1 MGSASVG
8 GAGSA
13 TLPQPGAR
21 EPAVMRYTEA
31 TVTTS
36 SSRDGSRKKTR
47 GSTSRGASSGRGSR
61 KAAVRPRRPVVE
73 ASPSE
78 PVVPIVAQ
86 VVDEPEPFPL
96 PISAVESTFA
106 ARVPPP
112 EPERP
117 RPPGRRAIFLD
128 VENTSRAQHLAHVI
142 DHLGVN
148 PWDRRTEL
156 VAVANWR
163 VVGHEAARLL
173 AARGAHLVH
182 SAPSTGVRD
191 WSDLR
196 IAVAAGIW
204 LASAR
209 PGDVI
214 EIVSDDRAFDAVGDV
229 AASLGIE
236 FRRLSY
242 RRLKEDSPETV
253 LVEEESRPL
262 ATSASA
268 SGSRR
273 RRRRRGRGPGGP
285 PPAPAAERRHD
296 SRADSREGSRHGAPG
311 HPRGGR
317 TGGGRGRP
325 AGSHA
330 ARPQPDPPHTTAPHD
345 ELVSVVRGLVEAAP
359 KRSVSIDSVANALKS
374 RGFQRS
380 PGSPRLVTRL
390 RRIKELLV
398 SPSGT
403 ITLAEDGAP
412 PASEPQVESTPQAE
426 SAAQIVATPT
436 AEAAEI
442 EDVDDDRQPDFL
454 SWPDS
459 EPEQPEVDGNRA
471 SPAPRPSGPPA
482 RRPPAAAPAAGAGGR
497 ASRLRGPLPPDPGRA
512 ARRHDGTAARPVT
525 LLRAGPTQS
534 RP

>member
-1 MGSASVG
+1 M
-8 GAGSA
+8 
-13 TLPQPGAR
+13 
-21 EPAVMRYTEA
+21 
-31 TVTTS
+31 
-36 SSRDGSRKKTR
+36 
-47 GSTSRGASSGRGSR
+47 
-61 KAAVRPRRPVVE
+61 
-73 ASPSE
+73 
-78 PVVPIVAQ
+78 
-86 VVDEPEPFPL
+86 
-96 PISAVESTFA
+96 
-106 ARVPPP
+106 PPP

-209 PGDVI
+209 PGDMI

-253 LVEEESRPL
+253 LVEEESRSL
-262 ATSASA
+262 ATGVSAS
-268 SGSRR
+268 SSRR

-285 PPAPAAERRHD
+285 PPLHAGERRP
-296 SRADSREGSRHGAPG
+296 ADSRESPRHGASG
-311 HPRGGR
+311 GPRGGR

-325 AGSHA
+325 VGSHA
-330 ARPQPDPPHTTAPHD
+330 PRSQPDAPQTTAPHD
-345 ELVSVVRGLVEAAP
+345 ELVSVVRGLVEGAP
-359 KRSVSIDSVANALKS
+359 KRSVSIDAVANALKS

-412 PASEPQVESTPQAE
+412 PASEPQVESEPRVE
-426 SAAQIVATPT
+426 SAAQIVVKPRD
-436 AEAAEI
+436 EAAEI
-442 EDVDDDRQPDFL
+442 DEADEDRQPDFL
-454 SWPDS
+454 RWRES
-459 EPEQPEVDGNRA
+459 EPELPEVDGNRA
-471 SPAPRPSGPPA
+471 LPAPGPSGAPAGPA
-482 RRPPAAAPAAGAGGR
+482 RGRRRRRRRWRGGPRQSVPGPQPA
-497 ASRLRGPLPPDPGRA
+497 
-512 ARRHDGTAARPVT
+512 
-525 LLRAGPTQS
+525 
-534 RP
+534 

>member
-1 MGSASVG
+1 V
-8 GAGSA
+8 
-13 TLPQPGAR
+13 
-21 EPAVMRYTEA
+21 PA
-31 TVTTS
+31 
-36 SSRDGSRKKTR
+36 
-47 GSTSRGASSGRGSR
+47 
-61 KAAVRPRRPVVE
+61 P
-73 ASPSE
+73 E
-78 PVVPIVAQ
+78 PVVPIVPQ
-86 VVDEPEPFPL
+86 VIDEPEPFPL
-96 PISAVESTFA
+96 PVSAVERTFA

-142 DHLGVN
+142 DHLGVD
-148 PWDRRTEL
+148 PWNRRTEL

-209 PGDVI
+209 PGDII

-253 LVEEESRPL
+253 VVEEESRPL
-262 ATSASA
+262 AASASA

-273 RRRRRGRGPGGP
+273 RRRRRGRGPGGSP
-285 PPAPAAERRHD
+285 PSQAGERR
-296 SRADSREGSRHGAPG
+296 SADSREGPRHGASG
-311 HPRGGR
+311 GPRGGR

-330 ARPQPDPPHTTAPHD
+330 PRPQADSPQTTAPHD
-345 ELVSVVRGLVEAAP
+345 ELVSVVRGLVEGAP
-359 KRSVSIDSVANALKS
+359 KRSVSIDAVANALKS

-412 PASEPQVESTPQAE
+412 PASESQIESEPRVE
-426 SAAQIVATPT
+426 SAAQIVGKPMG
-436 AEAAEI
+436 EAAEI
-442 EDVDDDRQPDFL
+442 DAADEVAEVDSDRQPDFL
-454 SWPDS
+454 SWRES
-459 EPEQPEVDGNRA
+459 EPVVPEVDGNRA
-471 SPAPRPSGPPA
+471 SPAPGPSGAPA
-482 RRPPAAAPAAGAGGR
+482 RGRRRRRRRWRGGPRQSAPGSQPA
-497 ASRLRGPLPPDPGRA
+497 
-512 ARRHDGTAARPVT
+512 
-525 LLRAGPTQS
+525 
-534 RP
+534 

>member
-1 MGSASVG
+1 VA
-8 GAGSA
+8 
-13 TLPQPGAR
+13 
-21 EPAVMRYTEA
+21 
-31 TVTTS
+31 TS
-36 SSRDGSRKKTR
+36 SNRDGSRKKAR
-47 GSTSRGASSGRGSR
+47 GSASRQSSSARSR
-61 KAAVRPRRPVVE
+61 KPAARPRRLPVEEPPPEPVALPPVVE
-73 ASPSE
+73 VIDESE
-78 PVVPIVAQ
+78 PLLVQ
-86 VVDEPEPFPL
+86 V
-96 PISAVESTFA
+96 SAVERTFA

-142 DHLGVN
+142 DHLGVD

-209 PGDVI
+209 PGDLI

-242 RRLKEDSPETV
+242 RRLREAAGQPVVAEPEDQPLETSP
-253 LVEEESRPL
+253 SG
-262 ATSASA
+262 

-273 RRRRRGRGPGGP
+273 RRRRRGRGHDVRPPAQGGDRRPAEARSGVHVGPAPQPGG
-285 PPAPAAERRHD
+285 RR
-296 SRADSREGSRHGAPG
+296 RQGP
-311 HPRGGR
+311 
-317 TGGGRGRP
+317 
-325 AGSHA
+325 SHVP
-330 ARPQPDPPHTTAPHD
+330 RPQPEAAHTTAPHD
-345 ELVSVVRGLVEAAP
+345 ELVSVVRGLVEASP
-359 KRSVSIDSVANALKS
+359 KRSVSIDAVANALKS

-390 RRIKELLV
+390 RRIRELVV

-403 ITLAEDGAP
+403 IALADDGAATP
-412 PASEPQVESTPQAE
+412 PASDQRFESEPSADNGTP
-426 SAAQIVATPT
+426 AATEPVD
-436 AEAAEI
+436 EF
-442 EDVDDDRQPDFL
+442 DDDDRQPDFL
-454 SWPDS
+454 SRP
-459 EPEQPEVDGNRA
+459 EPEPPEIDGNRVD
-471 SPAPRPSGPPA
+471 PV
-482 RRPPAAAPAAGAGGR
+482 PAAAAQPNRGRRRRRRRWRGGPRQPAPG
-497 ASRLRGPLPPDPGRA
+497 SPPA
-512 ARRHDGTAARPVT
+512 
-525 LLRAGPTQS
+525 
-534 RP
+534 

>member
-1 MGSASVG
+1 
-8 GAGSA
+8 
-13 TLPQPGAR
+13 
-21 EPAVMRYTEA
+21 MRYTGA

-36 SSRDGSRKKTR
+36 SNRDGSQKKRRPNASRPASKAR
-47 GSTSRGASSGRGSR
+47 GSKKPVDRPQRPDRPEPEPAPSR
-61 KAAVRPRRPVVE
+61 KPRRLPR
-73 ASPSE
+73 SLRR
-78 PVVPIVAQ
+78 
-86 VVDEPEPFPL
+86 PEPFPL
-96 PISAVESTFA
+96 PVSAVESTFA

-142 DHLGVN
+142 DHLGVD

-204 LASAR
+204 LAAAR
-209 PGDVI
+209 PGDLI

-242 RRLKEDSPETV
+242 RRLKEDGAGPAAEARQPTARCVERCGVASPTPTPRTGTRQSAPV
-253 LVEEESRPL
+253 LGPRAP
-262 ATSASA
+262 A
-268 SGSRR
+268 RR
-273 RRRRRGRGPGGP
+273 RAGGRPTLGVRHGTRRADGDRQETPGQPRSPPGQRPPP
-285 PPAPAAERRHD
+285 PPAQAPRPPADA
-296 SRADSREGSRHGAPG
+296 S
-311 HPRGGR
+311 
-317 TGGGRGRP
+317 
-325 AGSHA
+325 
-330 ARPQPDPPHTTAPHD
+330 HTTAPHD
-345 ELVSVVRGLVEAAP
+345 ELVSVVRGLVESSP
-359 KRSVSIDSVANALKS
+359 KRSVSIDAVANALKS

-390 RRIKELLV
+390 RRIREILV

-403 ITLAEDGAP
+403 ITLAEDGEV
-412 PASEPQVESTPQAE
+412 PANGPL
-426 SAAQIVATPT
+426 
-436 AEAAEI
+436 AEASRAARAEPRV
-442 EDVDDDRQPDFL
+442 EREPMDDEVDDDRQPDFL
-454 SWPDS
+454 
-459 EPEQPEVDGNRA
+459 GR
-471 SPAPRPSGPPA
+471 PAGRPRDA
-482 RRPPAAAPAAGAGGR
+482 RG
-497 ASRLRGPLPPDPGRA
+497 
-512 ARRHDGTAARPVT
+512 
-525 LLRAGPTQS
+525 
-534 RP
+534 

>member
-1 MGSASVG
+1 
-8 GAGSA
+8 
-13 TLPQPGAR
+13 
-21 EPAVMRYTEA
+21 MRYTEA

-36 SSRDGSRKKTR
+36 PSRDGSRKKTR
-47 GSTSRGASSGRGSR
+47 GSTSRAASSGRGSR
-61 KAAVRPRRPVVE
+61 KAAGRPRRPVVE
-73 ASPSE
+73 APAPE
-78 PVVPIVAQ
+78 PVVPIVPQ

-96 PISAVESTFA
+96 PVSAVESTFA

-142 DHLGVN
+142 DHLGVD
-148 PWDRRTEL
+148 PWNRRTDL

-204 LASAR
+204 LAAAR
-209 PGDVI
+209 PGDII

-253 LVEEESRPL
+253 VVEEESRPL
-262 ATSASA
+262 ATSASD

-285 PPAPAAERRHD
+285 TPSQAGERRPAD
-296 SRADSREGSRHGAPG
+296 SRADSREGSRSGASG
-311 HPRGGR
+311 GSRGGR

-325 AGSHA
+325 ASHA
-330 ARPQPDPPHTTAPHD
+330 PRPQPDPPQTTAPHD
-345 ELVSVVRGLVEAAP
+345 ELVAVVRGLVEGAP
-359 KRSVSIDSVANALKS
+359 KRSVSIDAVANALKS

-412 PASEPQVESTPQAE
+412 PANEPQIESEPRVE
-426 SAAQIVATPT
+426 SAAQIVSQPMD
-436 AEAAEI
+436 EAAEI
-442 EDVDDDRQPDFL
+442 EEAGEVDDDRQPNFL
-454 SWPDS
+454 SGRES
-459 EPEQPEVDGNRA
+459 EPEVPEVDGNRV
-471 SPAPRPSGPPA
+471 SPAPAPGSSGPPA
-482 RRPPAAAPAAGAGGR
+482 RGRRRRRRRWRGGPRQSAPGSQPA
-497 ASRLRGPLPPDPGRA
+497 
-512 ARRHDGTAARPVT
+512 
-525 LLRAGPTQS
+525 
-534 RP
+534 